1 MNIIWTLTAELTF
14 EEEQSYIL
22 KKWNNEEVVNFV
34 KLVYRN
40 IERLKTLPFLGKD
53 IGNNERSLVISK
65 QTTLFYRII
74 DDNTIELMLFWNN
87 LRNPKDLEF
96 LLYL

>member
-34 KLVYRN
+34 KLVYKN